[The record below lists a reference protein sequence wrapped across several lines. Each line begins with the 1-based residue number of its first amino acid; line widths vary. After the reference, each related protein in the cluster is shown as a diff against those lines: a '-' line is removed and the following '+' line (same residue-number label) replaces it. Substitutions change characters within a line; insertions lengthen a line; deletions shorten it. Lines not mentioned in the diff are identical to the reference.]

1 MKFCYGTNLGSFIM
15 PSLKNCYI
23 IGKSNTYIISILNH
37 YIMYKDYYTYEDII
51 DFNISFKTINNGQNI
66 TFTPNFDKY
75 SINKR
80 ILEGYPNTIEITNNE
95 ERTLLTKL
103 SNNEKYL
110 FIRMEIC
117 TPDTSVEY
125 EFYNT
130 IYNSKLGETG
140 KIEANSKKNFK
151 NIENTYL
158 DIYLVLKKMK

>member
-1 MKFCYGTNLGSFIM
+1 
-15 PSLKNCYI
+15 
-23 IGKSNTYIISILNH
+23 
-37 YIMYKDYYTYEDII
+37 MYKDYYTSDYIM
-51 DFNISFKTINNGQNI
+51 DFYVSFKIINNSQNI
-66 TFTPNFDKY
+66 TITPNFDKY

-95 ERTLLTKL
+95 EKKLLTKP

-117 TPDTSVEY
+117 TLVTFVEY

-130 IYNSKLGETG
+130 IYNSKLGETS
-140 KIEANSKKNFK
+140 KIETNSKNIFK

-158 DIYLVLKKMK
+158 DIYLVFKKNEIKRTPENSLSIQEQIFYINHL